1 MSAGASVLFDA
12 PGPKAKLRNN
22 IYSVLA
28 LAAVAAAGWLLYRG
42 FAEKGQ
48 FTAEKWK
55 PFLEAEV
62 WSTYLLPGLRGTIVA
77 ALLSIVFALV
87 LGMVFGVLRMS
98 DHRIVR
104 WVAGAI
110 VEVARAIPVLIL
122 MIFLFAVYSE
132 YDVFKSDDLALAAV
146 VTALT
151 VYNGSVIAEIVRAG
165 IRSLP
170 KGQTEAAVALGMRKN
185 QLMRLILLPQAITAM
200 LPALISQMVVALKD
214 SALGYQITYVEVVR
228 SGQQLGAAEQ
238 NTIPA
243 LIIIAIIMIALNSAL
258 TLVATRLERRLRAR
272 KRGKGGGAVVAA
284 DSIITDAAPGVDI
297 GKKP

>member
-12 PGPKAKLRNN
+12 PGPKARLRNN
-22 IYSVLA
+22 VYSVLVV
-28 LAAVAAAGWLLYRG
+28 AAVAAAAWLLYRG

-77 ALLSIVFALV
+77 ALLSIVLALV
-87 LGMVFGVLRMS
+87 LGMIFGILRLS
-98 DHRIVR
+98 EHRVVR
-104 WVAGAI
+104 WGAGGV

-122 MIFLFAVYSE
+122 MIFLFAVYSD
-132 YDVFKSDDLALAAV
+132 YDLFKSEDLALAAV

-170 KGQTEAAVALGMRKN
+170 KGQTEAAVALGLRKN

-214 SALGYQITYVEVVR
+214 SALGYQITYVEIVR

-243 LIIIAIIMIALNSAL
+243 LIVIAIIMIALNSAL

-272 KRGKGGGAVVAA
+272 KRGKGGGAVLAA
-284 DSIITDAAPGVDI
+284 DSVITDAAPGVDI
-297 GKKP
+297 GAKP